1 MRRFIATAAPACAS
15 LLIVHSAV
23 YAGEATGALE
33 TTDVPET
40 VVITASPFSQAL
52 IDLSASVAQIRREE
66 LITSGGVSLGDALK
80 NVPGVTS
87 SGFTTG
93 ASRPVI
99 RGLGATRVRVTENG
113 LGSHDVSD
121 VSDDHAV
128 PVDPLAA
135 LEIEVLRGPAT
146 LRYGSQAIGGVV
158 NSINNRIPMEI
169 GEGTNLEGF
178 AGVSS
183 NSIERLGGMIVDHRS
198 GNWAFHADGIIRG
211 ADDYDTPDG
220 TQQNTFSFGKGF
232 ALGGAYI
239 GNSGGAGGLG
249 FNQFI
254 AHYGIPTEPD
264 SDEVAHIDLDQKN
277 YSGALRFVLPFATIS
292 AQGVYTDYTH
302 SEIVDGEGVLSTF
315 NNDEWEGRVEAV
327 HQALGPITIGAIGLQ
342 VGNRKFE
349 GLGEAVEYLLPT
361 KTDSFAAYIF
371 EELSVTDTFTLQ
383 GAARVEWTDVKGET
397 GAQGPFDLGFTPASL
412 SGGVVFR
419 PGMGN
424 TTFFANLSRTERAP
438 HVTELFAQGPHE
450 ATGTFEIGDPSL
462 GIERAF
468 SVEGGV
474 KHQDATDNNASFSIY
489 HTNFSGFIFGNL
501 TGNSYDIDGTFFPDD
516 SGEFKELRYS
526 AQDATFWGLE
536 GQIHWH
542 VFEGMNGRFGVDAQ
556 ADYVRATFDAGGNV
570 PRIPPYRIGG
580 GIFFENQSVE
590 LKLSALYHGKQD
602 KIAANETPTKA
613 YTTVDASATINL
625 YEGSAGD
632 VDLVL
637 SGTNLTDSVGRNH
650 VSFTKDFVELPGRT
664 FRLMLHFAR

>member
-1 MRRFIATAAPACAS
+1 
-15 LLIVHSAV
+15 
-23 YAGEATGALE
+23 LE

-40 VVITASPFSQAL
+40 VVVTASPFSQAL
-52 IDLSASVAQIRREE
+52 IDLSASVAQVRREE
-66 LITSGGVSLGDALK
+66 LITSGGIGLGDALK

-87 SGFTTG
+87 SGFTAG

-128 PVDPLAA
+128 PIDPLAA
-135 LEIEVLRGPAT
+135 LEVEVLRGPAT

-158 NSINNRIPMEI
+158 NSINSRIPVDL
-169 GEGTNLEGF
+169 GEGTNVEGF
-178 AGVSS
+178 AGISS
-183 NSIERLGGMIVDHRS
+183 NSIERLGGMLFDHRS

-220 TQQNTFSFGKGF
+220 TQRNIFSFGKGF
-232 ALGGAYI
+232 AIGGAYI
-239 GNSGGAGGLG
+239 GNGGGAGGLG

-254 AHYGIPTEPD
+254 AHYGIPAEPG
-264 SDEVAHIDLDQKN
+264 SDEVAHIELDQKN
-277 YSGALRFVLPFATIS
+277 YSGALRFALPRLATIS

-315 NNDEWEGRVEAV
+315 NNKEWEGRIEGV
-327 HQALGPITIGAIGLQ
+327 HRAFGPITMGAIGVQ
-342 VGNRKFE
+342 YGNREFE

-361 KTDSFAAYIF
+361 KTDSAAAYIF
-371 EELSVTDTFTLQ
+371 EELALSDSFTLQ
-383 GAARVEWTDVKGET
+383 GAARIEWTNETGET
-397 GAQGPFDLGFTPASL
+397 NALGAFDLDFTPASFSIGAVL
-412 SGGVVFR
+412 R
-419 PGMGN
+419 PNMGN

-450 ATGTFEIGDPSL
+450 ATRTFEIGDPSL
-462 GIERAF
+462 GIERAL
-468 SVEGGV
+468 SIEGGI
-474 KHQDATDNNASFSIY
+474 KRQDDSDNTASFSIY
-489 HTNFSGFIFGNL
+489 NTNFDRFIYGHL
-501 TGNSYDIDGTFFPDD
+501 TGNSYDVDGTFFPDD
-516 SGEFKELRYS
+516 SGEFKELLYS
-526 AQDATFWGLE
+526 QQDANFWGLE

-556 ADYVRATFDAGGNV
+556 ADYVRAEFDDGTNV
-570 PRIPPYRIGG
+570 PRIPPFRIGG
-580 GIFFENQSVE
+580 GLFFENQMLE
-590 LKLSALYHGKQD
+590 LKIGALFHGEQD
-602 KIAANETPTKA
+602 KVGVNETPTDS
-613 YTTVDASATINL
+613 YTTLDASATIHL
-625 YEGSAGD
+625 FEGPGGD